1 MSLVPGFDPR
11 YRQILFVW
19 DLSRARGGRCFGEGW
34 GGCPWHIR
42 REQGKIKVTIFIC
55 SPWFL
60 PFRFLE
66 LRGPV
71 VSSVHSFGFR
81 LVRRM
86 TKDFMGEDPIKGDAK
101 HGGQQLD
108 DVV

>member
-42 REQGKIKVTIFIC
+42 REQGKIKSYNFH
-55 SPWFL
+55 L
-60 PFRFLE
+60 L
-66 LRGPV
+66 PV
-71 VSSVHSFGFR
+71 VPTISVSGNAWPGRIFCS
-81 LVRRM
+81 LVWVQIG
-86 TKDFMGEDPIKGDAK
+86 TEDDQRFFFSIA
-101 HGGQQLD
+101 
-108 DVV
+108 DVVKPGFSQRETRNS